1 MRRLLALGLGSL
13 LLMGGV
19 FGSRLV
25 RRYAVE
31 GRSMLQAYAL
41 GQRLAVESLTYRLRP
56 PRVAEAVVVRRPE
69 TNGRLDLKRIVAGPG
84 AEVTVRGATDFLGK
98 DEWYVLG
105 DNLDESTDSRELGP
119 VKTKDIVG
127 RVWFRY

>member
-31 GRSMLQAYAL
+31 GRSMLQAYGP
-41 GQRLAVESLTYRLRP
+41 GQRLAVESLTYKLRP
-56 PRVAEAVVVRRPE
+56 PRVAEAVVVRRPG

-84 AEVTVRGATDFLGK
+84 AEVTVRGVTDFLGK
-98 DEWYVLG
+98 DEWYLLG

-119 VKTKDIVG
+119 VKTEDIVG